1 MSTGNTVIWRRGKQS
16 KITKKLPGQVLLEQ
30 KQGQEGMENEKDFV
44 GRIGRDR
51 ACVDVC
57 AFGVHI
63 ERNFGNEDE
72 P

>member
-1 MSTGNTVIWRRGKQS
+1 M
-16 KITKKLPGQVLLEQ
+16 KKLPGQVLLEQ

-44 GRIGRDR
+44 GRIGRDC

-72 P
+72 S